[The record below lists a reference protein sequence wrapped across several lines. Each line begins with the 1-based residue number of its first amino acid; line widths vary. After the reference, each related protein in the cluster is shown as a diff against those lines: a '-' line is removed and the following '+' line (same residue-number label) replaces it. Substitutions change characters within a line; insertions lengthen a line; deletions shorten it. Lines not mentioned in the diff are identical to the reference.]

1 MMPYDFPGKDFAEG
15 NFLSS
20 TILGKCRKIDET
32 DKICENKEEKVKEEQ
47 KETTPLIQSC
57 KDPVFIAFLV
67 VFLIY
72 STRVKA
78 IQGNYSTK
86 NLKQQKV

>member
-1 MMPYDFPGKDFAEG
+1 MPYDFPGKDFAEG

-20 TILGKCRKIDET
+20 TILGKCCKIGKT
-32 DKICENKEEKVKEEQ
+32 DKIGENKEEKVKEEQ

-57 KDPVFIAFLV
+57 KDPVFIAFLI
-67 VFLIY
+67 VFVIY

-78 IQGNYSTK
+78 IQGNNSTRNFK
-86 NLKQQKV
+86 KQKF